1 MGRKWTAEQKEAARQ
16 RALERMAKEKQL
28 DIVEETAK
36 KAEEALEAQKNEAVV
51 QGVINEPRTTIADD
65 SEASTN
71 EILSRAVEAINLLAQ
86 LQANGQV
93 PQNTGPAVKNGQLT
107 GTLDRFSVNPRDY
120 LDFTARLAEEPGL
133 RRFGFKENF
142 ELTYKYEVVRYQ
154 TIDKIWMQEPKI
166 TIDLNRKIY
175 NDETGELTSGRYKE
189 FRIVIHE
196 DPDTAIYVARANGI
210 DVPEDPE
217 SETGFLNEMRYL
229 QVRDWLL
236 ECFMPKRPT
245 SHSNRREMVVNGKLV
260 EYFETNSEDSAKLP
274 FDQLGSKL

>member
-1 MGRKWTAEQKEAARQ
+1 MAKKGSKGRVWTDEEKAEAKRKYWERMNPEKLKQMDIEEELAPLEADGGDDEGTAAVTISSEVSTEELLK
-16 RALERMAKEKQL
+16 RALEAIANFSQMQG
-28 DIVEETAK
+28 
-36 KAEEALEAQKNEAVV
+36 AQS
-51 QGVINEPRTTIADD
+51 Q
-65 SEASTN
+65 
-71 EILSRAVEAINLLAQ
+71 
-86 LQANGQV
+86 
-93 PQNTGPAVKNGQLT
+93 TGPNIKNGKLT
-107 GTLDRFSVNPRDY
+107 GTLDRFSTKKSDY
-120 LDFTARLAEEPGL
+120 TDFTGRLAEDPAL
-133 RRFGFKENF
+133 MRFGFKENF
-142 ELTYKYEVVRYQ
+142 ELTYKWELVRYQ
-154 TIDKIWMQEPKI
+154 TIDGVWMQEPKI